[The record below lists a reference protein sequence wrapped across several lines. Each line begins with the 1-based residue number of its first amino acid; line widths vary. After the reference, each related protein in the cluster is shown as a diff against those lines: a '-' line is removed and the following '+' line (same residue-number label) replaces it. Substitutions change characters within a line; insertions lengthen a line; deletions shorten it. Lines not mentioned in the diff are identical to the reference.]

1 MGVIYRG
8 CGHLKQKI
16 CWYIFCILSYK
27 LFRAIS
33 GLGIFEQMLGQ
44 NTKFCPQ
51 QIVSDDCPD
60 FFTSIIFCRIS
71 CPSWHH
77 IAGFTLES
85 IIFKLRAVSVW
96 KNRIVI
102 FCSKWSPLWRRQIS
116 RSGQGVKFHIL
127 TELCNLEQP
136 SCYLRH
142 GEATNMGGL
151 GAAANMRGMG
161 NKYGQGQQSD
171 VLNEIFRFAARSTFL
186 FAAYWLPSSH
196 PLLWNH
202 FRPTPS
208 CYTGPKLTLREM
220 FFFYRQVIYEPLRED
235 FYFVRLNKAWMKQ
248 LLENIGKNQKGI
260 SIT

>member
-1 MGVIYRG
+1 MIFEPWNGKASKIAVIAKPLHMGVIYRG

-60 FFTSIIFCRIS
+60 FFTSINFCRIS

-116 RSGQGVKFHIL
+116 RSGQGVKFHML

-151 GAAANMRGMG
+151 GGSSKYEGGWATNMARVSSLMCWM
-161 NKYGQGQQSD
+161 KFS
-171 VLNEIFRFAARSTFL
+171 VLPPGALSYL
-186 FAAYWLPSSH
+186 LPIGSH
-196 PLLWNH
+196 P
-202 FRPTPS
+202 PTQRGITS
-208 CYTGPKLTLREM
+208 
-220 FFFYRQVIYEPLRED
+220 D
-235 FYFVRLNKAWMKQ
+235 Q
-248 LLENIGKNQKGI
+248 LPIAILGK
-260 SIT
+260 S